1 MLIVFKGEVT
11 VRLISINGSV
21 TISGKIAVKE
31 FKSYPSGDA
40 FKISIECGGKML
52 HSCIFKGV
60 VSHNLFSF
68 SLYPAPI
75 LQSNQDVI
83 AYHAFS
89 YVLTNYQL
97 SC

>member
-40 FKISIECGGKML
+40 FKISIECGER
-52 HSCIFKGV
+52 CYTA
-60 VSHNLFSF
+60 VSSRVWLC
-68 SLYPAPI
+68 LK
-75 LQSNQDVI
+75 
-83 AYHAFS
+83 
-89 YVLTNYQL
+89 
-97 SC
+97 